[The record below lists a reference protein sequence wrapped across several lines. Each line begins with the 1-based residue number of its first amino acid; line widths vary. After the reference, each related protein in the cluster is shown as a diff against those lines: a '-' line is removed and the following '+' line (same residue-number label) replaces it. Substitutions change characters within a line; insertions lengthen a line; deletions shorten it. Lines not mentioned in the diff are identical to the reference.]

1 MPRVTFGS
9 AIQRHVPVPPLD
21 VRGGCV
27 HDALVEVFKLH
38 PRVKSYVLD
47 DQSSLRKHMHIFVD
61 GIAIADRRRLNDP
74 VQPSSHIY
82 VVQALSGG

>member
-9 AIQRHVPVPPLD
+9 AIQRHVAIAP
-21 VRGGCV
+21 
-27 HDALVEVFKLH
+27 VEVSGACVREALEAVFTQH

-47 DQSSLRKHMHIFVD
+47 DQSGLRKHMHIFVD
-61 GIAIADRRRLNDP
+61 GVAIADRRKLNDA

>member
-9 AIQRHVPVPPLD
+9 AIQRHVQVPPLD
-21 VRGGCV
+21 VGGSTV
-27 HDALVEVFKLH
+27 RAALDEVFALH

-47 DQSSLRKHMHIFVD
+47 DQAALRKHMHIFVD
-61 GIAIADRRRLNDP
+61 GVAISDRRALQDLA
-74 VQPSSHIY
+74 QGSSHIY

>member
-9 AIQRHVPVPPLD
+9 AIQRHVQVPPLD
-21 VRGGCV
+21 VQGSTVRAV
-27 HDALVEVFKLH
+27 LDEVFALH

-47 DQSSLRKHMHIFVD
+47 DQSALRKHMHIFAD
-61 GIAIADRRRLNDP
+61 GVAITDRRTLSDA
-74 VQPSSHIY
+74 VTTASHIY

>member
-9 AIQRHVPVPPLD
+9 AIQRHVAVPPLD
-21 VRGGCV
+21 VQGGNV
-27 HDALVEVFKLH
+27 RDALEHVFAQH

-61 GIAIADRRRLNDP
+61 GVAIADRRQLNDP
-74 VQPSSHIY
+74 VLPASHIY

>member
-9 AIQRHVPVPPLD
+9 AIQRHVQVPPLD
-21 VRGGCV
+21 VRGSTV
-27 HDALVEVFKLH
+27 RAALDEVFAVH

-47 DQSSLRKHMHIFVD
+47 DQSALRKHMHIFVD
-61 GIAIADRRRLNDP
+61 GVAISDRRSLHDP
-74 VQPSSHIY
+74 AASGSHIY